1 MEVAKE
7 DEDATE
13 NVAEVEKDSSFHA
26 NDIEMEDDIVDKN
39 VRSGEDDKQGSLVKG
54 SDTNAENEEST
65 SIVFDNKNVDQEDIE
80 MANAETAPLDSV
92 DIVQEESN
100 VPEESNIN
108 SNKTTEDNELL
119 GSARD
124 LASNEDVT
132 DFAGAPLMEETSSSS
147 RNDEELNQEGP
158 QETSDARSTEQAP
171 HENEPV
177 EPQNVEMETEQ
188 T

>member
-39 VRSGEDDKQGSLVKG
+39 VRSGEDDEQESLVNG
-54 SDTNAENEEST
+54 SDTNVENVEST
-65 SIVFDNKNVDQEDIE
+65 SMAFDKENADQEDIE
-80 MANAETAPLDSV
+80 MANAETAPLDNV

-100 VPEESNIN
+100 VTEESNIN
-108 SNKTTEDNELL
+108 SNKTTEDNELP

-124 LASNEDVT
+124 LASNEDDADLAAT
-132 DFAGAPLMEETSSSS
+132 PLMEETSSSS
-147 RNDEELNQEGP
+147 RNDEELDQEGP
-158 QETSDARSTEQAP
+158 QETSDVRSTKQAP
-171 HENEPV
+171 AESEPV
-177 EPQNVEMETEQ
+177 EPQNADMETEQ